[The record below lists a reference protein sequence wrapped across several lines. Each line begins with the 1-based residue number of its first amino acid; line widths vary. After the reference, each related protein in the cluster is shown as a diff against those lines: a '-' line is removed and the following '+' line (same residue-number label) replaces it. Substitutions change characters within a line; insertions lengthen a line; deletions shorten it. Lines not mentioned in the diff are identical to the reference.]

1 MLTTNGQRR
10 TRDAVATYLRQPE
23 PPPNPK
29 PPGRGADLPPGPRL
43 PRLAASGFNSLGF
56 WVRRV
61 AFLEQ
66 CRARYGT
73 PFTLWMRLPP
83 APLVWFDDPEHI
95 KAIFRAPAEQLDGI
109 NGSLE
114 MEHFFGRTGLS
125 YKEAEEHLARR
136 KLITRSMRGDE
147 LTRINASMQEL
158 AAREVATWPR
168 ETSFDVWPYA
178 RRLALKAVV
187 EVNFGDIQDERI
199 DALLDAAE
207 RMMGFNDN
215 MMALVATQELP
226 PAVVRALAVY
236 PPFRRLLEARA
247 QADRLVY
254 GLIADARRSGGAGG
268 MLGVLL
274 EEQLSDVEI
283 RDEVMTN
290 FLAGS
295 ATTTSGISW
304 GIQQL
309 ARNRTVRERVVAE
322 IAADGDDTYLTAT
335 VNEIL
340 RRNTP
345 LANSMPRTTMQPFEL
360 DGRVYPPGTR
370 MVVANYLV
378 HHNPAVYPDPYA
390 FRPERFLD
398 DAPGVFAWTPF
409 GGGRRRCLGKTIG
422 ENEIKYVLREVLS
435 RYEPHAEGAPDAAR
449 SHLAVLRPL
458 RRVRLR
464 PIAQP
469 LDAVP
474 ATHAR
479 APATCPVR

>member
-1 MLTTNGQRR
+1 
-10 TRDAVATYLRQPE
+10 
-23 PPPNPK
+23 
-29 PPGRGADLPPGPRL
+29 
-43 PRLAASGFNSLGF
+43 
-56 WVRRV
+56 
-61 AFLEQ
+61 
-66 CRARYGT
+66 
-73 PFTLWMRLPP
+73 
-83 APLVWFDDPEHI
+83 
-95 KAIFRAPAEQLDGI
+95 
-109 NGSLE
+109 
-114 MEHFFGRTGLS
+114 
-125 YKEAEEHLARR
+125 
-136 KLITRSMRGDE
+136 MRGDE
-147 LTRINASMQEL
+147 LTRINEAMQEL

-168 ETSFDVWPYA
+168 ETPFDVWPFA

-199 DALLDAAE
+199 DELLDAAE

-226 PAVVRALAVY
+226 PAVVHALAVY

-247 QADRLVY
+247 HADRLVY
-254 GLIADARRSGGAGG
+254 DLIADARRSGEAGG

-274 EEQLSDVEI
+274 AEGLSDVEI

-309 ARNRTVRERVVAE
+309 ARNRAVRERILAE
-322 IAADGDDTYLTAT
+322 IAAGDDDDTYLTAT

-345 LANSMPRTTMQPFEL
+345 LANSMPRTAMQPFEL
-360 DGRVYPPGTR
+360 DGRVYPTGTR
-370 MVVANYLV
+370 LVVANYLL
-378 HHNPAVYPDPYA
+378 HHNPAVYPDPYT

-398 DAPGVFAWTPF
+398 DSPGVFAWTPF

-449 SHLAVLRPL
+449 SHLAVLKPL
-458 RRVRLR
+458 RRVRLV
-464 PIAQP
+464 PSTQP
-469 LDAVP
+469 VDAAT

-479 APATCPVR
+479 APPATCPVR